1 MSGISYLYIVSL
13 KLFFMSVS
21 LHYKIAL
28 GMIPGVGD
36 ITARR
41 LVSHTGSVEAVFK
54 ESYRSLTR
62 IPGIGDS
69 LAAAIAGHEYLP
81 DAEREAEFVVKN
93 NIKVFFYLDDD
104 YPMRLRHC
112 EDSPVTF
119 YFRGKAD
126 LDCQMILSVV
136 GTRHATVRGRE
147 LCQGIIAGLARNFP
161 DLHIVSGLAYGID
174 IAAHRAALSAGLPT
188 VAVLGHGLKTLY
200 PSVHAGVAREM
211 IHHGGLITDFSSSTL
226 PERNNF
232 IRRNRI
238 IAGIS
243 DATLIIESG
252 IKGGALI
259 TADIAASYNRDVMA
273 VPGRPG
279 DEWSAGCNALIRC
292 NKASLVEN
300 SADIEYLLGW
310 RPAALASPA
319 QPALFNMMTDNE
331 IRIFETLKKEGAMT
345 IDMLARSVDMPVY
358 RLSTTLLQM
367 ELAGMISPFP
377 GNVYKL
383 RV

>member
-1 MSGISYLYIVSL
+1 MSSL
-13 KLFFMSVS
+13 P

-41 LVSHTGSVEAVFK
+41 LVSYTGSVEAVFR
-54 ESYRSLTR
+54 ESFRNLTR
-62 IPGIGDS
+62 IPGIGES
-69 LAAAIAGHEYLP
+69 LASAIASHDYLP
-81 DAEREAEFVVKN
+81 AAEREAEFVSRN
-93 NIKVFFYLDDD
+93 SIKVFFYLDDD
-104 YPMRLRHC
+104 YPVRLSQC

-119 YFRGKAD
+119 YMRGNAD
-126 LDCQMILSVV
+126 LDTPMILSIV
-136 GTRHATVRGRE
+136 GTRHATQHGRE
-147 LCQGIIAGLARNFP
+147 LCQRIVAGLADHFP
-161 DLHIVSGLAYGID
+161 GLHIVSGLAYGID
-174 IAAHRAALSAGLPT
+174 ITAHRAALAAGLPT
-188 VAVLGHGLKTLY
+188 VAVLGHGLKTVY
-200 PSVHAGVAREM
+200 PSVHAATAREM
-211 IHHGGLITDFSSSTL
+211 LGNGGLVTDFTSPVL

-292 NKASLVEN
+292 NKAALVEKCG
-300 SADIEYLLGW
+300 DIEYMLGW
-310 RPAALASPA
+310 KPAALAAPR
-319 QPALFNMMTDNE
+319 QPTLFTGITDNE
-331 IRIFETLKKEGAMT
+331 RKICEALKSEGGLT
-345 IDMLARSVDMPVY
+345 IDILSRMVEMPVY
-358 RLSTTLLQM
+358 KLSTTLLQM
-367 ELAGMISPFP
+367 ELAGMITPCP
-377 GNVYKL
+377 GNVYRL
-383 RV
+383 RDQ